1 MYDFCFQLKHLS
13 CVILFHNLRHPYIH
27 FDFEEMIF
35 PLVTSQSIR
44 PKEVLVSFDVVSLF
58 INVPVD
64 LAVAQRKLSTDDTLP
79 SRTNSCIDEL
89 VLLRNRYDIPVISW
103 PIHRATFGTA
113 MGSPVCFSVAN
124 LVMED
129 VEVHALAT
137 SFHTRRD
144 VMLMMSVPSFQE
156 TGWIIYL
163 VISIT

>member
-58 INVPVD
+58 TNIPVD
-64 LAVAQRKLSTDDTLP
+64 LAVSVAQRKLSTDDTLL

-89 VLLRNRYDIPVISW
+89 VLLRNTTYLLFRGRFIGQLLILLWV
-103 PIHRATFGTA
+103 
-113 MGSPVCFSVAN
+113 MGMFFSCQ
-124 LVMED
+124 L
-129 VEVHALAT
+129 
-137 SFHTRRD
+137 SYGRC
-144 VMLMMSVPSFQE
+144 
-156 TGWIIYL
+156 
-163 VISIT
+163 